1 MDFSP
6 KKIVTMS
13 YVRIWIHAVWGTKN
27 KFPFLTEEV
36 RSQIFPHIQDNAKI
50 KGIYIKEINGHKDH
64 VHCLISLNADQS
76 IAKVLQLLKGE
87 ASFWINKNKLIKG
100 SFEWADEY
108 FAVSVSESQ
117 VERVQE
123 YIKGQEEHHRKK
135 TWDEEVDEFMEK
147 YGFERIKG

>member
-1 MDFSP
+1 
-6 KKIVTMS
+6 MS

-27 KFPFLTEEV
+27 KFPFLTNTIRKQVFE
-36 RSQIFPHIQDNAKI
+36 HIQENAKA
-50 KGIYIKEINGHKDH
+50 KRIYLKEINGHKEH
-64 VHCLISLNADQS
+64 IHCLISLSADQS

-87 ASFWINKNKLIKG
+87 ASFWINKSELIKG

-117 VERVQE
+117 VERVQD

-135 TWDEEVDEFMEK
+135 GWDEEVNEFMEK
-147 YGFERIKG
+147 YGFEGIKG

>member
-6 KKIVTMS
+6 KKKVTMS

-27 KFPFLTEEV
+27 KFPFLTEKV
-36 RSQIFPHIQDNAKI
+36 RSQIFQHIQDNAKI